1 MRAARNAVSP
11 TISNNS
17 NPAGDSVDRPSFAFP
32 HRFIGNI
39 FKRNS
44 TNDNNVVRESVME
57 RPSMMNNDNNESNTN
72 NKTNPNNN
80 NNSSSQSKRT
90 PVFVKKIKVFMYSYG
105 APRVGNYGFKQFYDK
120 IVPNAFRVVID
131 GDLVTGLPPSGYDHV
146 GTEILVDS
154 LGAGSVIIDPSFVEK
169 WLRTHL
175 KSSVTVHSLVYY
187 QKGLLGLKLS
197 AQYMREYAEEI
208 SAEHPLDPLRLAV
221 RLRDA
226 HKIEKLVEA
235 EQENPSAENRSNNPA
250 IPTTTMSISERYP
263 RKQDILIDSNDSNN
277 IELQEFATNGSREEK
292 KTLDASLSINIVSD
306 NPQLDPVF
314 SPSVSGTD
322 PSSVF
327 NVLHETPANQ
337 PTAVPVPAENKI
349 DLAHYE
355 HDVRNM
361 NELMS
366 QINTFK
372 KTGSIEEW
380 FKKNTIQRFQRKKGA
395 HDDSNIAENTA
406 SSSGVIVGSHSK
418 RVIAVENKDPRNEP
432 IEEVNSIATVVN
444 DSADSPV

>member
-11 TISNNS
+11 SFSSNS
-17 NPAGDSVDRPSFAFP
+17 NPAVESVERPSFAFSR
-32 HRFIGNI
+32 RFIGNI

-44 TNDNNVVRESVME
+44 TNDSVVRESVAE
-57 RPSMMNNDNNESNTN
+57 RPSTMNNDNNENNSNN
-72 NKTNPNNN
+72 QTNPTNI
-80 NNSSSQSKRT
+80 NSRQSNRT
-90 PVFVKKIKVFMYSYG
+90 PVFVKKIKVFMYSFG

-175 KSSVTVHSLVYY
+175 KSSVTVHSLLYY

-235 EQENPSAENRSNNPA
+235 EQDNPSAENRSNNPA
-250 IPTTTMSISERYP
+250 IPTTTMSISEKYP
-263 RKQDILIDSNDSNN
+263 RKRDFLIDSNDSNN
-277 IELQEFATNGSREEK
+277 IELQEFTTNGSREEN
-292 KTLDASLSINIVSD
+292 KTLDASLLISTVSE
-306 NPQLDPVF
+306 NPQIDPVF

-327 NVLHETPANQ
+327 NVLHETPENQ
-337 PTAVPVPAENKI
+337 PTAIPVLAENKI

-406 SSSGVIVGSHSK
+406 SNSGASGVIVGSHTK
-418 RVIAVENKDPRNEP
+418 RVTAVEDKVP
-432 IEEVNSIATVVN
+432 EEKPAEELNIIAST
-444 DSADSPV
+444 DSPV